1 MKNAAELVF
10 IPAPLVGHLASTVQ
24 IAQSLIDR
32 DQRLSITVLVM
43 SLPFDTALQSYTQSL
58 VSVSSNTSPSNIK
71 FVNLPQIEPTS
82 DIMSKPPNAIVS
94 AFIDSQKST
103 VRDAVIQIIA
113 RSAESTRLAGFVID
127 MFCVNMIDVANEFAL
142 PTYVYFTSN
151 AGFLGFMFHIQTI
164 TDELKQDVVAD
175 FWDTNTELLVPSFT
189 NPVPAKVLPSP
200 VLDKEGAFLIFLL
213 TARRFRETKGIMI
226 NTFFELEPHAMK
238 SLQEDTKIPPVYSV
252 GPLLNLKAVNQ
263 SGNGN
268 GDGDGENST
277 TKTIARWLDGHPPSS
292 VVFLCFGSQGSFM
305 KDQVKEIATALECI
319 GHRFLWSLRRPPASR
334 NVDAPT
340 EYSDPE
346 EVLPEGFLERTAGI
360 GKVIGWAPQMAVL
373 SHAAIGGFVTH
384 CGWNSILESLWFGV
398 PMAAWPMYAEQ
409 QINAFEMATELGLA
423 VEIKMDYRNDR
434 EDYEVGIVAA
444 EDIERG
450 IREMMKIDG
459 SEMRKKVKEMR
470 EKSRMVVR
478 ENGSSYRSLG
488 HFIEDVMDNIPEV
501 TRT

>member
-1 MKNAAELVF
+1 MKNAELVF

-43 SLPFDTALQSYTQSL
+43 SLPFDTALQSYTQAL
-58 VSVSSNTSPSNIK
+58 ASPRNININIK

-82 DIMSKPPNAIVS
+82 DLMSKPPNTIVS
-94 AFIDSQKST
+94 AFIDTQKSI

-113 RSAESTRLAGFVID
+113 RSAESTILAGFVID
-127 MFCVNMIDVANEFAL
+127 MFCVNMIDVANELAL

-164 TDELKQDVVAD
+164 TDELKQDVVND
-175 FWDTNTELLVPSFT
+175 YWDTNTELVVPSFT

-226 NTFFELEPHAMK
+226 NTFLELEPHAIK
-238 SLQEDTKIPPVYSV
+238 SLQEDPKIPPVYSV
-252 GPLLNLKAVNQ
+252 GPLLNLKAINQ
-263 SGNGN
+263 S
-268 GDGDGENST
+268 GDGENST
-277 TKTIARWLDGHPPSS
+277 TKTILRWLDGHPPSS
-292 VVFLCFGSQGSFM
+292 VVFLCFGSQGSFK
-305 KDQVKEIATALECI
+305 KDQVQEIAMALERT
-319 GHRFLWSLRRPPASR
+319 GHRFLWSLRRPPVNR
-334 NVDAPT
+334 KVDAPT

-360 GKVIGWAPQMAVL
+360 GKVIGWAPQTAVL

-409 QINAFEMATELGLA
+409 QINAFEMVVELGLA

-434 EDYEVGIVAA
+434 EDHEVGIVAA

-478 ENGSSYRSLG
+478 ENGSSYCSLG
-488 HFIEDVMDNIPEV
+488 CFIEGVMDNIREA